1 MPSGVPVLREEKI
14 ELDSKHKA
22 GKSAPRRWPE
32 KRIQTGKLPDAGAE
46 LTDATDDGFLI
57 PG

>member
-1 MPSGVPVLREEKI
+1 LRRKR
-14 ELDSKHKA
+14 ELDMKPKA
-22 GKSAPRRWPE
+22 GKSAPKRWPE
-32 KRIQTGKLPDAGAE
+32 KRIQTGTLPDAGAE